1 MGGAVADRAS
11 GAAFSVES
19 VAPDPEPSA
28 TTTPTAGE
36 PPFGFHAAY
45 KWLDAEQMQ
54 RLLAPIAAAYTELE
68 AEAAATSAA

>member
-28 TTTPTAGE
+28 TTPTAGE

-54 RLLAPIAAAYTELE
+54 RLLTPIAAAYAELE

>member
-28 TTTPTAGE
+28 ATATAGE

-54 RLLAPIAAAYTELE
+54 RLLTPIAAAYAELE